1 MCVCVYVKDS
11 ETLRRKEIGKNIH
24 IIVYH
29 LLWPVESENPT
40 DEYSCV
46 SGRGIFP

>member
-1 MCVCVYVKDS
+1 VALLKCSLVINK
-11 ETLRRKEIGKNIH
+11 I

-29 LLWPVESENPT
+29 LLRTVESENPT

-46 SGRGIFP
+46 AGREIFP